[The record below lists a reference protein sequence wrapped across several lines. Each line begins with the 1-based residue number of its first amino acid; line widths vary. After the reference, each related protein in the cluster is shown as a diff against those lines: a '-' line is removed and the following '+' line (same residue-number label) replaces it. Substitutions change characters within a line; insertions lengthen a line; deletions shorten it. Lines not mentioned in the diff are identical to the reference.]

1 MQCDSDNANVNG
13 MWQLCFNVNNDEIVA
28 DVKPVAPETKI
39 EVANTSVE
47 EEEETPQPP
56 PVVQALAEVQAPVED
71 VQPAAEVENVQTPL
85 EDIQAPAEDVPAPAE
100 DVQPAAE
107 VENVQPAAEV
117 EDVQAPIEVENVQA
131 PGEDFPEKK
140 LTFESVINDQ
150 VPVVLDEQP
159 YERIPAE
166 CFTQTFDCQANP
178 ANRCCDFQ

>member
-1 MQCDSDNANVNG
+1 
-13 MWQLCFNVNNDEIVA
+13 MWQLGFNGDNDVTVA
-28 DVKPVAPETKI
+28 DVKPVVQEAKI
-39 EVANTSVE
+39 EVVTTSVV

-56 PVVQALAEVQAPVED
+56 PVVQAPAEAEDVQAPVDVED
-71 VQPAAEVENVQTPL
+71 VQ
-85 EDIQAPAEDVPAPAE
+85 AP
-100 DVQPAAE
+100 
-107 VENVQPAAEV
+107 AEV
-117 EDVQAPIEVENVQA
+117 EDVQAPAEVENVQA
-131 PGEDFPEKK
+131 PDVPEKK